1 MKKVTLWLVSFLF
14 ASWVAAETTQVFV
27 QLAGPPAFANIWER
41 REGLTAQALAVAGRQ
56 LMANR
61 QEQEVFLQKLRQE
74 GLVFTELYRAQRLLN
89 GVALDLDPEDLP
101 RLRAFSTV
109 RGVYPIV
116 PKKPTLATVN
126 QLVGALQAW
135 GSFGFTG
142 RGVRVGII
150 DTGIDYQHRTFGNS
164 GSFPNP
170 KVVGGYDFAGDNY
183 DASSDTPS
191 KRNPQPDPDP
201 LDCSGHGTHV
211 ASIVGGYGVDSAGNA
226 FPGPWG
232 QITSL
237 EDLLVPPGV
246 APEVELYAL
255 KVFGCSGSTALVTAA
270 LEWAADPNG
279 DGNPGDHLDIVNL
292 SLGSAYGSDDD
303 VDALAAN
310 RATQVGILVVAA
322 AGNDGDTTFITSSPA
337 TATRAVSVASSV
349 DSGAKVGAFEVV
361 SPQDLAGRYAA
372 SEADFGPNLAGGDVE
387 ALLAAPATGEELGCN
402 PFSPASQQALSGKI
416 ALINRGTC
424 TFKRK
429 VLNAQNAGAV
439 GVLIVRQ
446 DNDDPFT
453 MGNDS
458 SITDPITIPAQ
469 MTVLSVGTLLRE
481 RLAGGVRVR
490 LTARYRGQFLY
501 VNPEREDT
509 VSTFSSRGPRQDF
522 VLKPDLA
529 APGETVFAAAKGTTQ
544 RGVSLSG
551 TSMATPVVAGGAAIL
566 KQARPQLSTQELKA
580 LLMNSAQPFLSRTK
594 RGQEPFHR
602 VSRVGAGRLDLA
614 RALATTLLM
623 WSEESPEAVSVNFK
637 VIHPGRWQK
646 GVRLKN
652 IANNTLHL
660 ELSASQ
666 AQPLPGLRLSVVPSR
681 ITLAPGQEQL
691 VNVVLETWLDLGISR
706 DATQEATQEGQP
718 RFYLTE
724 LSAHLE
730 AREGEEVVSR
740 LPLYAV
746 LQPGGQLMVQPAIA
760 RRDTNLTLRVAGAP
774 QPSLSPLLVPLVLTY
789 QATPSNAPRS
799 GRILQAGVMLTG
811 GPEPAFVVGVATEA
825 PWVSPEEMRIQVF
838 LDTNRDDTADF
849 RLENTLGAEKTDTFA
864 MRLCPVPSG
873 TCSQL
878 GPLGGLS
885 PQGPHLPAF
894 ATRLMVLSVPLSNL
908 GVSSGTIGYWIQAK
922 DEFGVATTTPKLTFD
937 LSSPPVQFQE
947 VTNFGSLL
955 VAPGS
960 ELHAQLAGSA
970 SANLLLLFP
979 YNREPFTTQVVPV
992 IGQQGKRQ
1000 KKPNVR

>member
-1 MKKVTLWLVSFLF
+1 MKKCTLRLAIFLF
-14 ASWVAAETTQVFV
+14 PSWVAAETTQVFV
-27 QLAGPPAFANIWER
+27 QLAGPPAFASIWER
-41 REGLTAQALAVAGRQ
+41 REGVTAQALAVAGRQ

-61 QEQEVFLQKLRQE
+61 REQEVFLQELRQK

-89 GVALDLDPEDLP
+89 GVALDLDPGDLP

-116 PKKPTLATVN
+116 PKRPTLATVT

-135 GSFGFTG
+135 GSFTG

-150 DTGIDYQHRTFGNS
+150 DTGIDYKHRTFGDS
-164 GSFPNP
+164 GSFPNL
-170 KVVGGYDFAGDNY
+170 KVVGGHDFAGDNY

-201 LDCSGHGTHV
+201 MDCNGHGTHV
-211 ASIVGGYGVDSAGNA
+211 ASIVGGYGVDAAGNT

-232 QITSL
+232 QATSL
-237 EDLLVPPGV
+237 EDFLVAPGV

-292 SLGSAYGSDDD
+292 SLGSAFGSNNDA
-303 VDALAAN
+303 DALAAN

-322 AGNDGDTTFITSSPA
+322 AGNDGDTTFITSSPG
-337 TATRAVSVASSV
+337 TATTAVSVASSV
-349 DSGAKVGAFEVV
+349 DSGAKTGAFEVV
-361 SPQDLAGRYAA
+361 SPQDLAGRYTA
-372 SEADFGPNLAGGDVE
+372 SEADFGPDLAGGDVE
-387 ALLAAPATGEELGCN
+387 ALLAAPAPDEELGCN
-402 PFSPASQQALSGKI
+402 PFSPTSQQALSGKI

-446 DNDDPFT
+446 DNGDPFT

-458 SITDPITIPAQ
+458 SITNPITIPAQ
-469 MTVLSVGTLLRE
+469 LTVLSVGTLLRE
-481 RLAGGVRVR
+481 RLASGVRVR
-490 LTARYRGQFLY
+490 LTARYRDRFLY
-501 VNPEREDT
+501 VRPEREDT

-522 VLKPDLA
+522 VLKPDIA
-529 APGETVFAAAKGTTQ
+529 APGETVFAAAQGTTQ
-544 RGVSLSG
+544 QGVSLSG
-551 TSMATPVVAGGAAIL
+551 TSMATPVVAGGAAVL
-566 KQARPQLSTQELKA
+566 KQARPQLSPQELKA
-580 LLMNSAQPFLSRTK
+580 LLMNSAQPLLSRSNK
-594 RGQEPFHR
+594 GQEPFHR

-614 RALATTLLM
+614 RALASPLLM
-623 WSEESPEAVSVNFK
+623 WGEESPEAVSVNYK
-637 VIHPGRWQK
+637 VIQGPGSWEK
-646 GVRLKN
+646 LVRLKN
-652 IANNTLHL
+652 IADRTLHL
-660 ELSASQ
+660 ELSTFQ

-681 ITLAPGQEQL
+681 ITLAPGKEQL
-691 VNVVLETWLDLGISR
+691 VNVVLETWQDLGISR

-740 LPLYAV
+740 LPIYAV
-746 LQPGGQLMVQPAIA
+746 LQPGGRLMVQPAVA
-760 RRDTNLTLRVAGAP
+760 RRDANLTLQVAGPP
-774 QPSLSPLLVPLVLTY
+774 QPSLAPLVVPLVLTY
-789 QATPSNAPRS
+789 QTTPSNASRS
-799 GRILQAGVMLTG
+799 GRILQVGVMRTG

-825 PWVSPEEMRIQVF
+825 PWVSPEEVRFQVF
-838 LDTNRDDTADF
+838 LDTNRDGTADF
-849 RLENTLGAEKTDTFA
+849 RLENKLAVEETDTFA

-885 PQGPHLPAF
+885 PQGSHLPAF
-894 ATRLMVLSVPLSNL
+894 ATRLMVLSVPLSTL
-908 GVSSGTIGYWIQAK
+908 GVSSGTIDYWIQAK
-922 DEFGVATTTPKLTFD
+922 DEFGVATTTPKLLFD
-937 LSSPPVQFQE
+937 LSSPPVQFPE
-947 VTNFGSLL
+947 VTSSGSLL

-960 ELHAQLAGSA
+960 AFHAQLAGSA

-992 IGQQGKRQ
+992 IGQHGRRHLKS
-1000 KKPNVR
+1000 NVR